1 MALYEIY
8 EAIAEISDGLM
19 ENRIEFTYDRLM
31 GVMGCHPAHTL
42 EMILPKI
49 DWDSRS
55 PDMDKVSEALD
66 ELIEF
71 NKMVNIKELK
81 KPIKELKAYIKNK
94 QSCNN

>member
-1 MALYEIY
+1 MNTELYDIY

-31 GVMGCHPAHTL
+31 GVTGCCRPADSL

-55 PDMDKVSEALD
+55 PNIELTSEALE

-71 NKMVNIKELK
+71 NAAYKVKELEGPISRLK
-81 KPIKELKAYIKNK
+81 KFIEA
-94 QSCNN
+94 